1 MFLDRFI
8 RYGLVLPVLLLT
20 GFTYSMRENSKE
32 LKAYNE
38 HFEKTDIKFEEMP
51 GYVSTLEK
59 LFNEL
64 DTDEQSEQNTGFGA
78 KKDACVY
85 AQKSVLGKI
94 GSSLW
99 RHKGKILIVGFFGAV
114 IADKKFGRDYTG
126 QLLEKVRNALFGRT
140 ETVAVEQPKVDLNA
154 PKLVLEKVEIKA
166 EQEPEQP
173 KVEQKFETKVIEQSK
188 IELSKVE
195 IKPEQKP
202 EQQKVDVKPT
212 GDRLENVQASMRQKA
227 EIQSSATTLSMN
239 KTVDPGIFSGVSW
252 W

>member
-173 KVEQKFETKVIEQSK
+173 KVE
-188 IELSKVE
+188 